1 MCTKRQQLQWIS
13 KCPRKKLKV
22 LEGIE
27 EAQMFFIAKMIRKKL
42 MLFFFMKN
50 LPIKRGENLNVF
62 MTNAV
67 VLIYL
72 NAYFFNDCL

>member
-1 MCTKRQQLQWIS
+1 M
-13 KCPRKKLKV
+13 KV